1 MYLLLF
7 VLHDPSKLEDL
18 LDAWETEGVQR
29 VTLLFST
36 GLGRLRHVKG
46 LRDDLPLI
54 PSLEDFYQH
63 EDRFSRTLFTV
74 ISDMNMVQKL
84 LRATTAVVG
93 DLSQP
98 NTGLMLVLPL
108 VQAFGLEKVQ
118 E

>member
-7 VLHDPSKLEDL
+7 VLHDPSKLEEL
-18 LDAWETEGVQR
+18 LNAWEREGIQR

-36 GLGRLRHVKG
+36 GLGRLRHYKG

-54 PSLEDFYQH
+54 PSLEDFYKH
-63 EDRFSRTLFTV
+63 EDHFNRILFTV
-74 ISDMNMVQKL
+74 VPDMEMVQKL
-84 LRATTAVVG
+84 LRATTAIVG